1 MGTMDDIMIIPAAG
15 RGSRLASERPKVLFP
30 VLGRPMLDYLL
41 DRYAPH
47 VGAFAVV
54 VHPSFRTEVERH
66 CAGRPETI
74 AFAVQEEPTGMLDAI
89 LIPLEQVRARDPRRI
104 WITWCD
110 QVAVR
115 PETAAALAAQGG
127 DPALVLPTIHRP
139 EPYIHF
145 ARDAAGRIVDVLHR
159 REGDEM
165 PDEGE
170 SDIGLF
176 NLSRAA
182 YCELLPEFSQL
193 VGAGS
198 LTAERNFLPF
208 IPWLQRRAEIRTV
221 GVYDEAESVGVND
234 RDDLRRVESYL
245 RDGR

>member
-1 MGTMDDIMIIPAAG
+1 MDDIMIIPAAG
-15 RGSRLASERPKVLFP
+15 RGSRLASELPKVLFP

-41 DRYAPH
+41 ERYAPH

-54 VHPSFRTEVERH
+54 VHPSFRAEVERY
-66 CAGRPETI
+66 CVGRSETI

-89 LIPLEQVRARDPRRI
+89 LMPLEQVGVRDARRI

-115 PETAAALAAQGG
+115 VETAAALAAQGG
-127 DPALVLPTIHRP
+127 DPALVLPTVRRP

-145 ARDAAGRIVDVLHR
+145 ARDAVGNIVDVLHR

-170 SDIGLF
+170 SDIGVF
-176 NLSRAA
+176 VLSRAA
-182 YCELLPEFSQL
+182 YCELLPEFSRS
-193 VGAGS
+193 VATGS

-208 IPWLQRRAEIRTV
+208 IPWLQRRAKIRTV
-221 GVYDEAESVGVND
+221 LACDEVESVGVND
-234 RDDLRRVESYL
+234 RADLRRVESYL